1 MTMNTYILYTFREVR
16 CSVCFEIF
24 VNLNQKKWTFEEMRY
39 SKLIVATGMRPRYLP
54 GQSSGITVYNSSDV
68 ERLQE
73 LVSGQR
79 VTVVGG
85 SYLGVETAANL
96 VMLKKK
102 NKIESMT
109 LVIGEDHPLS
119 TSYGEMIGK
128 ARSSGILYSTL
139 I

>member
-1 MTMNTYILYTFREVR
+1 
-16 CSVCFEIF
+16 
-24 VNLNQKKWTFEEMRY
+24 MRY

-73 LVSGQR
+73 LVSGKR

-102 NKIESMT
+102 NKLESMT

-128 ARSSGILYSTL
+128 ASLLNIMYLKGRCQVAIHCRRQTFLKPDTGYL
-139 I
+139 IGR

>member
-1 MTMNTYILYTFREVR
+1 MP
-16 CSVCFEIF
+16 
-24 VNLNQKKWTFEEMRY
+24 Y

-68 ERLQE
+68 ERLQQ
-73 LVSGQR
+73 LVSDKR

-102 NKIESMT
+102 NKLESMT
-109 LVIGEDHPLS
+109 LVIGENHPLS
-119 TSYGEMIGK
+119 ASYGDMIGK
-128 ARSSGILYSTL
+128 VGFFVVLIPYLLILGCSKKARRFRN
-139 I
+139 